1 LFRIPQLNVCDVSEN
16 DEHFLEE
23 EDEEYDDENCDN
35 FDLSEFNDYCTQR
48 VSVASKTDQNNLL
61 NTHTDQQ
68 DQFRRCSH
76 DPNIEKLHK
85 NYIDNVKLLDVP
97 TPASTSI
104 NTLTALTSSL
114 SICKQSSS
122 DSSFYN
128 ENSKILQE
136 CLSKKGNNSKINEC
150 DENKQN
156 FLTSARRES
165 LKLNSKSAELISA
178 EKNEKFN
185 EILRVN
191 EWLTDNQNHHLRH
204 VNKNSASASMSNM
217 EESNNEREKEEIIKK
232 IRNVNEHEEY
242 ENGKEEEEENEE
254 LDNKTDNKNDDSMRF
269 QIKIVLN
276 KNSNYDSN
284 QTETPDVE
292 TNDSAIESYE

>member
-1 LFRIPQLNVCDVSEN
+1 
-16 DEHFLEE
+16 
-23 EDEEYDDENCDN
+23 
-35 FDLSEFNDYCTQR
+35 
-48 VSVASKTDQNNLL
+48 
-61 NTHTDQQ
+61 
-68 DQFRRCSH
+68 
-76 DPNIEKLHK
+76 
-85 NYIDNVKLLDVP
+85 
-97 TPASTSI
+97 
-104 NTLTALTSSL
+104 
-114 SICKQSSS
+114 
-122 DSSFYN
+122 
-128 ENSKILQE
+128 LQE
-136 CLSKKGNNSKINEC
+136 CLSKKGNNSKIKEC

-191 EWLTDNQNHHLRH
+191 EWLTDNQNHQLRH

-217 EESNNEREKEEIIKK
+217 EESNNEREKENQIKK
-232 IRNVNEHEEY
+232 IRNVNEEY
-242 ENGKEEEEENEE
+242 EGGKEEEEENEE
-254 LDNKTDNKNDDSMRF
+254 VDNKTDNKNDDSIRF